1 MVGRLSVRAFVL
13 AILLA
18 VLIVPFS
25 GCGSSTTI
33 DAVTISPATVTL
45 GPDATVQL
53 TALGTIGHGAHP
65 SGHQDVTTLVKWASS
80 ISGVAS
86 VSASGLV
93 TGHNAGVTTITASI
107 QGFQGLITSNTATIT
122 VPAPTGPLVS
132 LAVDPTTQSA
142 SAAGQTAQFLAIG
155 TTNTGATQNLTN
167 VSQWTSSDSSVATV
181 NAATGLATAVGNGTA
196 TITAVASN
204 PDGSVVSG
212 SATYTVK
219 TSSSGSSEPLVSLAI
234 TPATGTA
241 SAVNQTTQFLA
252 IGTTASGTTVNLTN
266 QTANVSGAIVSAAV
280 WSSSNSSTAKI
291 NSATGLATA
300 TGAGVSAI
308 TAIATN
314 PDGSVVTGTATYT
327 VTIPNAPEPLVS
339 MAILPGSQ
347 AASAAG
353 QTANF
358 IAIGTTSS
366 GTTVNLTNQSATVG
380 SATISAAKWT
390 SSSPST
396 ATVNSATGV
405 ATAATAGVTAITAIA
420 TNPDGSVVTAAATYT
435 VTIPTAPEPLV
446 SLAIVPAS
454 QTATV
459 AKQTAQFIAIGTTA
473 TGTTV
478 NLTNQ
483 PATINGKTV
492 SPATWTSS
500 VSSVATIGASS
511 GLATAVN
518 SGVTAIIAIAYNPDG
533 TAVTGTATYTVN
545 VSGAQEPLL
554 SLAIVPNAQSVQYPG
569 QTSQLLAIGTFSAA
583 PTTQNLTDNNTT
595 YPIRW
600 QSSDTSVATVGSPE
614 QAGTTPGLVTAVGQG
629 VASITA
635 YAANPDGT
643 LVYAIDTFNVV
654 GGTAEPFTSITISPS
669 AETLSAT
676 GQTGQLLATATTGT
690 TGLTQDV
697 TNSPQVK
704 WSSSIPTIAT
714 VSTSPTTPAG
724 QVAGVSPGTT
734 QITAELTNPADGT
747 VLTSTATITVTA
759 SSQAE
764 PLLSI
769 TILPTSVSTG
779 NLYGTGQ
786 FLAYGTFSTPP
797 TVQDITNGI
806 SRKGFTSPVYWISD
820 LQTEFPVT
828 TASGPFTYPPST
840 PLTDGG
846 LVTAYASGSTSLY
859 VTATNPDGTLVYSP
873 AVTFACPYQAPT
885 TTDVGSCNPETI
897 ANPLLV
903 TLTVFNAGLNPNVT
917 GNWLVTAP
925 SATGTP
931 AVIHC
936 GPGSAVAGYGDSVCS
951 APYPIGATVTL
962 TTVTATNGTAAGDG
976 VAFGGWSYN
985 CNNNINPPPTPT
997 AEGTNTCT
1005 VLLGNDTSA
1014 TNPTS
1019 NVSVGAIFN
1028 NAN

>member
-1 MVGRLSVRAFVL
+1 MGRFSVRALLL
-13 AILLA
+13 AI
-18 VLIVPFS
+18 LIVPFF
-25 GCGSSTTI
+25 GCGSSTTVDSI
-33 DAVTISPATVTL
+33 TISPATVTL
-45 GPDATVQL
+45 GPNATVQL
-53 TALGTIGHGAHP
+53 TALGTIGHGGHP
-65 SGHQDVTTLVKWASS
+65 SGQQDITSQVKWASS
-80 ISGVAS
+80 IVGVAS

-107 QGFQGLITSNTATIT
+107 EGFKGLITSNTATIT

-167 VSQWTSSDSSVATV
+167 VSQWTSSDSSVATI

-212 SATYTVK
+212 QATYTVK
-219 TSSSGSSEPLVSLAI
+219 TSSSGSSEPLVSLAL

-266 QTANVSGAIVSAAV
+266 QSANVGGAIVSAAV
-280 WSSSNSSTAKI
+280 WSSSNSSAAKI
-291 NSATGLATA
+291 NAATGLATA

-339 MAILPGSQ
+339 LAIMPGSQ

-380 SATISAAKWT
+380 SATIPAAKWT

-396 ATVNSATGV
+396 ATVNSSTGV

-420 TNPDGSVVTAAATYT
+420 TNPDGSVVTGTATYT

-500 VSSVATIGASS
+500 VISVATISASS

-554 SLAIVPNAQSVQYPG
+554 SLAIVPNTQSVQYPG

-583 PTTQNLTDNNTT
+583 PTTQNLTDNNTS

-600 QSSDTSVATVGSPE
+600 QSSDASVATVGSPE

-643 LVYAIDTFNVV
+643 LVYAIASFNVI
-654 GGTAEPFTSITISPS
+654 GGTAEPFTAITVSPG

-676 GQTGQLLATATTGT
+676 GQTGQLLATATDGT
-690 TGLTQDV
+690 TGLLQDV

-714 VSTSPTTPAG
+714 VSNYSASPAAVGG

-734 QITAELTNPADGT
+734 QITAELTNPGDGT
-747 VLTSTATITVTA
+747 VLTATATVTVTA
-759 SSQAE
+759 SAQPE

-769 TILPTSVSTG
+769 TIVPTSISTG
-779 NLYGTGQ
+779 NLFGTGQ

-806 SRKGFTSPVYWISD
+806 NRKGFTSQVDWISA
-820 LQTEFPVT
+820 LQTEFPIT
-828 TASGPFTYPPST
+828 TASGSGGNPPSN
-840 PLTDGG
+840 PLIDGG
-846 LVTAYASGSTSLY
+846 LVTAYASGSTSIY

-873 AVTFACPYQAPT
+873 AATFSCPYVAPT
-885 TTDVGSCNPETI
+885 TTSVGSCNYETV
-897 ANPLLV
+897 ADPLLV
-903 TLTVFNAGLNPNVT
+903 TLTVFNAGLST
-917 GNWLVTAP
+917 SNWLVTAP

-931 AVIHC
+931 NVIHC
-936 GPGSAVAGYGDSVCS
+936 GPGSAAAGLGDSVCS
-951 APYPIGATVTL
+951 APYPIGANVTLSTVTSA
-962 TTVTATNGTAAGDG
+962 TAGTAAGDG
-976 VAFGGWSYN
+976 VAFGGWSYT
-985 CNNNINPPPTPT
+985 CTTISPDPSSAT
-997 AEGTNTCT
+997 GTNTCT
-1005 VLLGNDTSA
+1005 VVNIGNDTSA

-1019 NVSVGAIFN
+1019 NISVGAIFN
-1028 NAN
+1028 